1 MELLL
6 AEGEPG
12 NEASLHSH
20 HSLQYSGNTAL
31 TLSCQRE
38 DLTTVCT
45 LLKLG
50 ANPNVCT
57 EVSYK
62 FLTVSFKI
70 QVFLCQ
76 CSTQEGQTPLLLA
89 VRKRNIAM
97 AREILR
103 YGADPN
109 HLQEVSDV
117 MKYLHRMFSQL
128 PCISSS
134 CLGRTVCS
142 DVVL

>member
-20 HSLQYSGNTAL
+20 LSLQYSGNTAL

-76 CSTQEGQTPLLLA
+76 YSTQEGQTPLLLA

-109 HLQEVSDV
+109 HIQEVGDV

-134 CLGRTVCS
+134 CVGRTVCS
-142 DVVL
+142 DIVL